1 MSDQATEQLHVRA
14 SPEELFAIVTDFE
27 RYPEWAG
34 DLKQVTVLDRDGD
47 GRGTRVRYR
56 AAAFGRSTSY
66 TLSYDYSSAP
76 ARLAWVQA
84 DGDITSRLDGQ
95 YEFEADDGGTRVT
108 YHLEVDLKFPL
119 PGFVKQRA
127 AARIISTALRELQ
140 ARAESTS

>member
-1 MSDQATEQLHVRA
+1 MSDQATEELDVKA
-14 SPEELFAIVTDFE
+14 SPEQLFAIVTDFE
-27 RYPEWAG
+27 RYPEWAA
-34 DLKQVTVLDRDGD
+34 DLKQVIVLDRDTD
-47 GRGTRVRYR
+47 GRGTLVKYR

-66 TLSYDYSSAP
+66 TLSYDYSAAP

-95 YEFEADDGGTRVT
+95 YEFDATDGGTRVT

-127 AARIISTALRELQ
+127 AARVISTALRELR
-140 ARAESTS
+140 ARAESMA